1 MAKTNTAEKA
11 NTEKKGKAPC
21 PRSSVKQL
29 IILNAWE
36 KQTSTGK
43 SSIFGQARD
52 ETGQKY
58 QIVCAVKIA
67 G

>member
-1 MAKTNTAEKA
+1 MVKTNTAEKE
-11 NTEKKGKAPC
+11 NKVKAPC
-21 PRSSVKQL
+21 PRSPVKQL

-36 KQTSTGK
+36 KQTGTGK

>member
-1 MAKTNTAEKA
+1 VVKTNTAEKE
-11 NTEKKGKAPC
+11 NKVKAPC
-21 PRSSVKQL
+21 PRSPVKQL